1 MIRLALTL
9 ALLPAHPLG
18 NFSVNQLVS
27 LSLHRDRV
35 EAVAIVDLA
44 ELPTLQ
50 FTPDCDSVARDLT
63 VRVDAHRLQ
72 WTVGSSEL
80 THQPGAAGLDT
91 TRLAC
96 TLTAPADVVGAS
108 HVDILNSYQSDRLG
122 WHELTARG
130 VDVGVTGLPTS
141 SATNDLRTYPSD
153 LLSSPLDVRSA
164 RLSIT
169 AASTADS
176 AAGPGPARPDF
187 LTRLDTW
194 WQSKVGG
201 HLTPLVGLLAVLL
214 AIVLGA
220 AHAAL
225 PGHGKTVMAIYLAGR
240 AGRRRDAL
248 WVGATVTAT
257 HTGGVL
263 LLGLLLTTASSLAGE
278 TVLGWLGI
286 ASGALVILVGLTMLL
301 SALRSRPALHP
312 GSSSPDHT
320 HAHGHS
326 HSHGRGRWRVVG
338 DAHHHA
344 HTHAHLHAPANL
356 HEPRQRRL
364 TLTALGVAGG
374 LVPSPSALVVLLG
387 AIALG
392 RTAFGILLVLAYGL
406 GMAGTLT
413 IAGLTLLK
421 VRDHFRGRWHNRW
434 SVLGRLTPAFPFAT
448 GGLVLLVGLGLAARA
463 AALVV

>member
-27 LSLHRDRV
+27 LTLRPDRV

-50 FTPDCDSVARDLT
+50 FAPDCDAVARSVT
-63 VRVDAHRLQ
+63 VKVDGERLK
-72 WTVGSSEL
+72 WTVTPGALE
-80 THQPGAAGLDT
+80 HQPGAAGLET
-91 TRLAC
+91 TRLTC
-96 TLTAPADVVGAS
+96 SLTAPANVARARNVDVDNA
-108 HVDILNSYQSDRLG
+108 YQAERLG
-122 WHELTARG
+122 WHELTAHGIGIG
-130 VDVGVTGLPTS
+130 VAGLP
-141 SATNDLRTYPSD
+141 SANRSNDLRVYPAD
-153 LLSSPLDVRSA
+153 LLSSPLDVRTA
-164 RLSIT
+164 RLTIT
-169 AASTADS
+169 PGSTVDSSVAAAPS
-176 AAGPGPARPDF
+176 GPDF
-187 LTRLDTW
+187 LARLDSW
-194 WQSKVGG
+194 WQARVGG

-240 AGRRRDAL
+240 AGRRRDAV

-286 ASGALVILVGLTMLL
+286 VSGGLVVLVGITMLM
-301 SALRSRPALHP
+301 SALRSRRTPDTLGIHP
-312 GSSSPDHT
+312 RSGHHHHHEHGHEHGHDHS
-320 HAHGHS
+320 HGHGHS
-326 HSHGRGRWRVVG
+326 HSH
-338 DAHHHA
+338 AHPHA
-344 HTHAHLHAPANL
+344 PAHLHDR
-356 HEPRQRRL
+356 RQRRL

-392 RTAFGILLVLAYGL
+392 RTAFGVLLVLAYGL

-413 IAGLTLLK
+413 VAGLTLLK
-421 VRDHFRGRWHNRW
+421 IRDRFRDRWHTRWSILGRWAA
-434 SVLGRLTPAFPFAT
+434 AFPFAT
-448 GGLVLLVGLGLAARA
+448 GGFVLLVGLGLAARA
-463 AALVV
+463 AALV